1 MWKRSNWGV
10 FQNHN
15 NLRKPIT
22 KEDRKPGEYPYYGAN
37 GIQDYVDDYT
47 VDGTYLLIGEDGSVI
62 TKHDTPVINWLEG
75 KAWINNHAHIL
86 TLKDSS
92 GSLRYY
98 YHRLKRVNIYPF
110 ITGANPLKLTRKNLD
125 NIAIYVHSP
134 KVQIAIANH
143 LDDLKAST
151 DELAANLER
160 EAEIR
165 EKLYKGAQRRILLN
179 AINHPDVQRKAMKTF
194 ARRNRGIS
202 ITAEKMRELEKL
214 PGDDIRIFAGG
225 QTFADVSSDHVDK
238 KYTYTE
244 PSIIAKTRGII
255 SFERYSDP
263 FTHKSEI
270 WSYTVQDDNV
280 DQDFIYFYLD
290 FLRDD
295 LTEYALTKSV
305 RITQLSTK
313 DLDNLIVPL
322 PPLEVQREATS
333 ILNELESS
341 SHFLVSQARQAAE
354 NYRKGYSYA
363 LDRLFDFSRFN

>member
-1 MWKRSNWGV
+1 MER
-10 FQNHN
+10 
-15 NLRKPIT
+15 
-22 KEDRKPGEYPYYGAN
+22 
-37 GIQDYVDDYT
+37 
-47 VDGTYLLIGEDGSVI
+47 LLI
-62 TKHDTPVINWLEG
+62 PL
-75 KAWINNHAHIL
+75 
-86 TLKDSS
+86 
-92 GSLRYY
+92 
-98 YHRLKRVNIYPF
+98 P
-110 ITGANPLKLTRKNLD
+110 PLKVQQE
-125 NIAIYVHSP
+125 IADY
-134 KVQIAIANH
+134 
-143 LDDLKAST
+143 LDDLKTST

-160 EAEIR
+160 EAEVR

-194 ARRNRGIS
+194 ARRNKGIS
-202 ITAEKMRELEKL
+202 ITAEKIRELEKL

-238 KYTYTE
+238 KYIYTE

-322 PPLEVQREATS
+322 PPLEVQREVSS